1 MLALQLT
8 AHAAS
13 FGGLFVAPLPFNL
26 GLVQFLADHRNTFLT
41 KLANI
46 AAFAG
51 GVEGYILLAA
61 LIYVVWNKRLAIQLS
76 VVMLAALSI
85 NDLLKMLV
93 RNPRP
98 FIAQGTYLQKWAV
111 PAKMARDLAMEFS
124 TPSGH
129 ATGAA
134 AFYAYLYGFVR
145 NRAVRV
151 IAVAAILFIGVSRPY
166 LGVHYFEDVF
176 LGWALGLTVAA
187 VGLRYAEAIAVTW
200 NRVSHWLQVA
210 IIAPAGL
217 ALWLIA
223 VLLNGHS
230 TTGQPYSYLCYGGF
244 LTGVVI
250 ARPLELSKVNFDPR
264 SSTILVKILRYLLSV
279 GLLILTLFALE
290 TIFLL
295 VTYRDSMFWNLLEYV
310 RFIAAGF
317 VTVFLAPWVFTK
329 IGWAGTLTD
338 GTSSFAA

>member
-1 MLALQLT
+1 
-8 AHAAS
+8 
-13 FGGLFVAPLPFNL
+13 
-26 GLVQFLADHRNTFLT
+26 
-41 KLANI
+41 
-46 AAFAG
+46 
-51 GVEGYILLAA
+51 
-61 LIYVVWNKRLAIQLS
+61 
-76 VVMLAALSI
+76 
-85 NDLLKMLV
+85 V
-93 RNPRP
+93 R
-98 FIAQGTYLQKWAV
+98 I
-111 PAKMARDLAMEFS
+111 
-124 TPSGH
+124 
-129 ATGAA
+129 
-134 AFYAYLYGFVR
+134 
-145 NRAVRV
+145 
-151 IAVAAILFIGVSRPY
+151 IAVAAILLIGVSRPY

-264 SSTILVKILRYLLSV
+264 SSTILVKTLRYLLSI

-295 VTYRDSMFWNLLEYV
+295 VTDRYSTLWNLLEYV

-317 VTVFLAPWVFTK
+317 VTIFLAPWVFTR
-329 IGWAGTLTD
+329 IGWARTLTD
-338 GTSSFAA
+338 GANGFAD

>member
-1 MLALQLT
+1 
-8 AHAAS
+8 
-13 FGGLFVAPLPFNL
+13 VAPLPFNL

-61 LIYVVWNKRLAIQLS
+61 LIYVVWNKRIAIQLS

-85 NDLLKMLV
+85 NDLLKLLL

-264 SSTILVKILRYLLSV
+264 SSTILVKTLRYLLSI

-295 VTYRDSMFWNLLEYV
+295 VTDRYSTLWNLLEYV

-317 VTVFLAPWVFTK
+317 VTIFLAPWVFTR
-329 IGWAGTLTD
+329 IGWARTLTD
-338 GTSSFAA
+338 GANGFAD

>member
-1 MLALQLT
+1 M
-8 AHAAS
+8 
-13 FGGLFVAPLPFNL
+13 APLPFNL
-26 GLVQFLADHRNTFLT
+26 GLVQLLADHRNIFLT
-41 KLANI
+41 KLAHI

-51 GVEGYILLAA
+51 GVEVYILLAA
-61 LIYVVWNKRLAIQLS
+61 LIYVVWNKRLAIQIS

-85 NDLLKMLV
+85 NDLLKLLI
-93 RNPRP
+93 RNPCP

-111 PAKMARDLAMEFS
+111 SARSAHSLAAEFS

-129 ATGAA
+129 ATGVA
-134 AFYAYLYGFVR
+134 AFYGYLYGKVQNRVVR
-145 NRAVRV
+145 T
-151 IAVAAILFIGVSRPY
+151 IAVAAILLIGVSRPY

-187 VGLRYAEAIAVTW
+187 VGLHYAEAFVAAW
-200 NRVSHWLQVA
+200 NRVSHWLQIAIVA
-210 IIAPAGL
+210 SAGL
-217 ALWLIA
+217 ALWLVA

-230 TTGQPYSYLCYGGF
+230 TTGQPYAYLCYGGF

-279 GLLILTLFALE
+279 GLLIFALFALE
-290 TIFLL
+290 AIFLHITHQYSTL
-295 VTYRDSMFWNLLEYV
+295 WNLLEYV

-317 VTVFLAPWVFTK
+317 VTVFLAPWVFTR
-329 IGWAGTLTD
+329 IGWARTLTD
-338 GTSSFAA
+338 GTSSFAD

>member
-1 MLALQLT
+1 M
-8 AHAAS
+8 
-13 FGGLFVAPLPFNL
+13 APLPFNL
-26 GLVQFLADHRNTFLT
+26 GLVQLLADHRDVFLT
-41 KLANI
+41 KLAHI
-46 AAFAG
+46 AASAG
-51 GVEGYILLAA
+51 GVEAYILLAA
-61 LIYVVWNKRLAIQLS
+61 LIYVVWNKRIAIQLS

-85 NDLLKMLV
+85 NDLLKLLL

-98 FIAQGTYLQKWAV
+98 FIAQGTYMQKWAV
-111 PAKMARDLAMEFS
+111 SAKSASNLATEFS

-134 AFYAYLYGFVR
+134 AFYSYLYGNVQNRVVR
-145 NRAVRV
+145 I
-151 IAVAAILFIGVSRPY
+151 IAVAAILLIGVSRPY

-176 LGWALGLTVAA
+176 LGWALGLAVAA
-187 VGLRYAEAIAVTW
+187 VGLSYAEAFAARW
-200 NRVSHWLQVA
+200 NRVSYWLQIA
-210 IIAPAGL
+210 IVAPAGL
-217 ALWLIA
+217 ALWLVA

-230 TTGQPYSYLCYGGF
+230 TTGQPYAYLCYGGF

-279 GLLILTLFALE
+279 GLLILTLVALE
-290 TIFLL
+290 KIFLF
-295 VTYRDSMFWNLLEYV
+295 VTYRDSTLWNLLEYV

-329 IGWAGTLTD
+329 IGWARRLTN
-338 GTSSFAA
+338 GTSSFAD

>member
-1 MLALQLT
+1 M
-8 AHAAS
+8 
-13 FGGLFVAPLPFNL
+13 APLPFNL
-26 GLVQFLADHRNTFLT
+26 GLVQLLADHRNVFLT
-41 KLANI
+41 KLAHI

-51 GVEGYILLAA
+51 GVEGYILLAT

-76 VVMLAALSI
+76 VVMLAASSL
-85 NDLLKMLV
+85 NDLLKLLV

-111 PAKMARDLAMEFS
+111 SAKSARNLAMEFS

-129 ATGAA
+129 AAAAA
-134 AFYAYLYGFVR
+134 AFYAYFYGKVR
-145 NRAVRV
+145 SRIVRV
-151 IAVAAILFIGVSRPY
+151 VAVAAILIIGISRPY

-176 LGWALGLTVAA
+176 LGWALGLAVAA
-187 VGLRYAEAIAVTW
+187 VALRYAEAIAAAW
-200 NRVSHWLQVA
+200 GRASHWLQIA
-210 IIAPAGL
+210 IVAPAGL

-223 VLLNGHS
+223 ILLNGHS

-264 SSTILVKILRYLLSV
+264 SSTLWVKILRYFLSV
-279 GLLILTLFALE
+279 GLLSITLFALE
-290 TIFLL
+290 VIFLL
-295 VTYRDSMFWNLLEYV
+295 ITSRYSMLWNLLEYV

-317 VTVFLAPWVFTK
+317 VTVFLAPWVFTR
-329 IGWAGTLTD
+329 IGWAGTLTN
-338 GTSSFAA
+338 GANSFAD

>member
-1 MLALQLT
+1 LRTFFSAGLSDWPLRQLPALRRSFRRHVEPCLSL
-8 AHAAS
+8 AAS
-13 FGGLFVAPLPFNL
+13 C
-26 GLVQFLADHRNTFLT
+26 HRC
-41 KLANI
+41 A
-46 AAFAG
+46 
-51 GVEGYILLAA
+51 
-61 LIYVVWNKRLAIQLS
+61 
-76 VVMLAALSI
+76 
-85 NDLLKMLV
+85 
-93 RNPRP
+93 
-98 FIAQGTYLQKWAV
+98 
-111 PAKMARDLAMEFS
+111 
-124 TPSGH
+124 
-129 ATGAA
+129 
-134 AFYAYLYGFVR
+134 
-145 NRAVRV
+145 
-151 IAVAAILFIGVSRPY
+151 
-166 LGVHYFEDVF
+166 
-176 LGWALGLTVAA
+176 
-187 VGLRYAEAIAVTW
+187 
-200 NRVSHWLQVA
+200 
-210 IIAPAGL
+210 AGL